1 MTASTEITT
10 PATVPE
16 VIHHRK
22 WTDYFTFCTDHKVIG
37 IQYLV
42 TAFLFF
48 FIGGAFAEVLRTE
61 LATPDPDFVSPEL
74 YNQFMTMHGTIMIF
88 LWIVPVGAGFANY
101 LIPLMIGAEDMAFP
115 RLNAVAFWLNP
126 PGGLLLLSSFFV
138 GAPQSGWTSYPPLS
152 LISGKWGEELW
163 ILSLL
168 LIGTS
173 SILGSINFITTILK
187 MRIPE
192 MDLYSMPLFCWA
204 MLATSTLVLL
214 STPVLA
220 SALVLLSFDLIAG
233 TSFFNPAGG
242 GDPVVYQ
249 HMFWFYS
256 HPAVYIM
263 ILPFFGTIS
272 EILPVHARK
281 PIFGYRAI
289 AYSSLTICFLGL
301 IVWAHH
307 MFTSGTPGWLRM
319 FFMAATMLIAV
330 PTGIKIFSWCATLWG
345 GKLSL
350 NTSLL
355 FGIGFLSSFLIGG
368 LTGIMLASVP
378 FDIHVHDT
386 YFVVGHFHYVLFGGT
401 AMALFSAVYHWF
413 PKMTGRMYNETLG
426 RIHFVLSFI
435 GLNLTFMPMHELGL
449 LGMNRRIALYDVQ
462 FQDLN
467 VLSTAGAYIL
477 GISSIPFAINM
488 VWSAF
493 KGQPAGRNPWRALT
507 LEWQTSSPPIIEN
520 FEEMPILW
528 SGPYDYGI
536 DMEESE
542 LVSRKPDLIR
552 STIEHILHSSKE
564 IPVLFIR
571 IGFKVLAFTQ
581 FFKDFFLP
589 FGGQLSGE
597 NRWIKLAELIPWDEL
612 EDDYASQFCKG
623 FGAPAKPF
631 RMALGALI
639 IKARLGI
646 TDEELVEQIK
656 ENPYLQFFIGLE
668 GFQ

>member
-401 AMALFSAVYHWF
+401 AMALFAAVYHWF

-426 RIHFVLSFI
+426 RIHFVLTFI

-542 LVSRKPDLIR
+542 AAESVQDL
-552 STIEHILHSSKE
+552 
-564 IPVLFIR
+564 
-571 IGFKVLAFTQ
+571 
-581 FFKDFFLP
+581 
-589 FGGQLSGE
+589 
-597 NRWIKLAELIPWDEL
+597 LAEVGAE
-612 EDDYASQFCKG
+612 SQ
-623 FGAPAKPF
+623 
-631 RMALGALI
+631 
-639 IKARLGI
+639 
-646 TDEELVEQIK
+646 
-656 ENPYLQFFIGLE
+656 
-668 GFQ
+668 